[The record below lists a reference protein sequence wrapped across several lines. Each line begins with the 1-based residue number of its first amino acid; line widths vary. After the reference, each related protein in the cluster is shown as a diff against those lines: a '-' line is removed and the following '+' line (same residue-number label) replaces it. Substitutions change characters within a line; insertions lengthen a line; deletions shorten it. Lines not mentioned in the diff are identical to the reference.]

1 MAPEAIRGKRG
12 AGTKACLQAINYC
25 KGEGQG
31 HKVEFLFN
39 PNKFSVSRNVQWQA
53 GDQKGVGIPDLEF
66 VRGEGRTL
74 SMELFVDTYE
84 EGLDARTFIK
94 QLELMT
100 QPDKR
105 NGGNDGKPDPPKVRF
120 HWGELSLFAAVIKS
134 LNVTY
139 TLFHDNGW
147 PARATV
153 SLTLQE
159 VKDPLERQNPT
170 SGGEPGRRT
179 HRVLAG
185 ETLDLIAFKELDD
198 ARHWRHLAEINN
210 LSDPLALK
218 PGQHLIV
225 TPPG

>member
-1 MAPEAIRGKRG
+1 
-12 AGTKACLQAINYC
+12 
-25 KGEGQG
+25 
-31 HKVEFLFN
+31 
-39 PNKFSVSRNVQWQA
+39 
-53 GDQKGVGIPDLEF
+53 
-66 VRGEGRTL
+66 
-74 SMELFVDTYE
+74 MERLGDTYDDD
-84 EGLDARTFIK
+84 LDAREFIK
-94 QLELMT
+94 RLELMT

-120 HWGELSLFAAVIKS
+120 QWGKLSLFAAVIKS

-225 TPPG
+225 TPPR